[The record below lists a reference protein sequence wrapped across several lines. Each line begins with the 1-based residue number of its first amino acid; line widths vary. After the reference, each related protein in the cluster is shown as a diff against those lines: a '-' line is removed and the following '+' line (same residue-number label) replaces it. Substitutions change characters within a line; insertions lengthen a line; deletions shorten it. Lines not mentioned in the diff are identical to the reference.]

1 MQRLLSMA
9 DLIPCSLS
17 QWLATALR
25 EITAKSQVQQDQRSE
40 MTSLKMF
47 CSVCL
52 GFVEQEENKREN
64 EFKIDKKIIETT
76 LRRHFDDP
84 SIKVGFIRVNYKNIP
99 NYSRQSLVFSHLL
112 FGNERAQPKGLS
124 KKNSIFKDIVQI

>member
-1 MQRLLSMA
+1 
-9 DLIPCSLS
+9 
-17 QWLATALR
+17 
-25 EITAKSQVQQDQRSE
+25 

-99 NYSRQSLVFSHLL
+99 NYSR
-112 FGNERAQPKGLS
+112 
-124 KKNSIFKDIVQI
+124 

>member
-1 MQRLLSMA
+1 MGDAKIVINGRSNPMLSILVA
-9 DLIPCSLS
+9 GNCIERNNC
-17 QWLATALR
+17 
-25 EITAKSQVQQDQRSE
+25 QVTSAARSE

-84 SIKVGFIRVNYKNIP
+84 SIKVGYYKNIR
-99 NYSRQSLVFSHLL
+99 NYSR
-112 FGNERAQPKGLS
+112 
-124 KKNSIFKDIVQI
+124 

>member
-1 MQRLLSMA
+1 
-9 DLIPCSLS
+9 
-17 QWLATALR
+17 
-25 EITAKSQVQQDQRSE
+25 

-76 LRRHFDDP
+76 LRSHFDDP
-84 SIKVGFIRVNYKNIP
+84 SIKVGFIVLYYNNIP
-99 NYSRQSLVFSHLL
+99 NYSR
-112 FGNERAQPKGLS
+112 
-124 KKNSIFKDIVQI
+124 